1 MVAPIKFLSGR
12 QQQQKIG
19 VEGSTENQK
28 VLEVIGR
35 VGIGTTI
42 FDADYN
48 LDVRGS
54 ANISG
59 ILSVGQIIAGA
70 GNTFSDLTVTG
81 ISTFQSDVTVGG
93 GLTVTGIST
102 FSSLIDANGG
112 IDASTLKV
120 EDLTENRIVI
130 AGVDGELE
138 DDGNLTFDGSTL
150 VVGAA
155 LSASSVQVNNNLNVD
170 GDTELDELYVTGLTT
185 FLTTVNISI
194 GELHGPQEFIIDP
207 AAVGDNTGLVR
218 IKGDLYVDG
227 TEFIVN
233 STTIE
238 LADFKVGIATTVG
251 TNLLLD
257 GAGISIGST
266 DIIKTFTYNNTS
278 NTLESSIGL
287 GVTVGG
293 EFKTGSDSVLN
304 RTTLGTTVVNSS
316 LTSVGTLLSLD
327 VNGHTEL
334 DTLNVSGLSTFA
346 SNVDINASVDVS
358 NDVTV
363 GGALSVTGLSTFA
376 SDLDINA
383 SIDVNGH
390 TELDTLNVSVATTT
404 AKLYIGINSVGIT
417 TILDEDNFTSNSD
430 TALATQQ
437 SIKAYVDGEVS
448 TAVGNVSL
456 GFTGD
461 TGSGSIDLD
470 SETFTIAGTI
480 NEIVTVGSGNTLT
493 IGLPNIVAI
502 TTSLTV
508 GSSIGIGTTN
518 PTQSLDVD
526 GNVAIGGSV
535 YDVNDNLGASNEVLM
550 HFTGI
555 GVSWSVYDVDG
566 GLFI

>member
-48 LDVRGS
+48 LDVRGT
-54 ANISG
+54 ANVSG
-59 ILSVGQIIAGA
+59 ILSVGQIISGA

-81 ISTFQSDVTVGG
+81 ISTFQSDVTVGGALSVTGISTFSSDLDINASVDVSSDVIVGG

-170 GDTELDELYVTGLTT
+170 GETELDDLYVTGLTT
-185 FLTTVNISI
+185 FLTTVNISL

-266 DIIKTFTYNNTS
+266 DVIKTFTYNNAS

-304 RTTLGTTVVNSS
+304 RTTLGPTVVNSS
-316 LTSVGTLLSLD
+316 LTSVGTLLSL
-327 VNGHTEL
+327 
-334 DTLNVSGLSTFA
+334 
-346 SNVDINASVDVS
+346 
-358 NDVTV
+358 
-363 GGALSVTGLSTFA
+363 
-376 SDLDINA
+376 
-383 SIDVNGH
+383 DVNGH

-437 SIKAYVDGEVS
+437 SIKAYVDSEVS

-480 NEIVTVGSGNTLT
+480 NEIETVGAGNTLT
-493 IGLPNIVAI
+493 IGLPNVVAI

-526 GNVAIGGSV
+526 GSVAIGGSV
-535 YDVNDNLGASNEVLM
+535 YDVNDNLGASNEVLI
-550 HFTGI
+550 HFAGI

-566 GLFI
+566 GPFI

>member
-102 FSSLIDANGG
+102 FTSLIDANGG

-155 LSASSVQVNNNLNVD
+155 LSAINVQVNNNLNVD
-170 GDTELDELYVTGLTT
+170 GETELDDLYVTGLTT
-185 FLTTVNISI
+185 FLTTVHISL

-266 DIIKTFTYNNTS
+266 DVIKTFTYNNAS

-316 LTSVGTLLSLD
+316 LTSVGTLLSL
-327 VNGHTEL
+327 
-334 DTLNVSGLSTFA
+334 
-346 SNVDINASVDVS
+346 
-358 NDVTV
+358 
-363 GGALSVTGLSTFA
+363 
-376 SDLDINA
+376 
-383 SIDVNGH
+383 DVNGH

-566 GLFI
+566 GPFI

>member
-170 GDTELDELYVTGLTT
+170 GGTELDDLYVTGLTT
-185 FLTTVNISI
+185 FLTTVNISL

-266 DIIKTFTYNNTS
+266 NIIKTFTYNNTS

-334 DTLNVSGLSTFA
+334 DNLNVSGLSTFA

-390 TELDTLNVSVATTT
+390 TELDTLNVSIATTT
-404 AKLYIGINSVGIT
+404 AKLYVGINSVGIT

-437 SIKAYVDGEVS
+437 SIKAYVDTEVS
-448 TAVGNVSL
+448 TAVGNISL

-461 TGSGSIDLD
+461 TGSGTIDLD

-493 IGLPNIVAI
+493 IGLPNVVAI

-518 PTQSLDVD
+518 ATQSLDVD

-535 YDVNDNLGASNEVLM
+535 YDVNDNVGASNEVLM
-550 HFTGI
+550 NFTGI

-566 GLFI
+566 GPFI

>member
-19 VEGSTENQK
+19 VEGSTENEK

-48 LDVRGS
+48 LDVRGT
-54 ANISG
+54 ANVSG
-59 ILSVGQIIAGA
+59 ILSVGQIISGA

-81 ISTFQSDVTVGG
+81 ISTFQSDVTVGGALSVTGISTFSSDLDINASVDVSSDVIVGG

-155 LSASSVQVNNNLNVD
+155 LSAINVQVNNNLNVD
-170 GDTELDELYVTGLTT
+170 GETELDDLYVTGLTT
-185 FLTTVNISI
+185 FLTTVNISL

-266 DIIKTFTYNNTS
+266 DVIKTFTYNNAS

-304 RTTLGTTVVNSS
+304 RTTLGPTVVNSS
-316 LTSVGTLLSLD
+316 LTSVGTLLSL
-327 VNGHTEL
+327 
-334 DTLNVSGLSTFA
+334 
-346 SNVDINASVDVS
+346 
-358 NDVTV
+358 
-363 GGALSVTGLSTFA
+363 
-376 SDLDINA
+376 
-383 SIDVNGH
+383 DVNGH

-437 SIKAYVDGEVS
+437 SIKAYVDSEVS

-480 NEIVTVGSGNTLT
+480 NEIETVGAGNTLT
-493 IGLPNIVAI
+493 IGLPNVVAI

-526 GNVAIGGSV
+526 GSVAIGGSV
-535 YDVNDNLGASNEVLM
+535 YDVNDNLGASNEVLI
-550 HFTGI
+550 HFAGI

-566 GLFI
+566 GPFI

>member
-19 VEGSTENQK
+19 VEGSTENEK

-48 LDVRGS
+48 LDVRGT
-54 ANISG
+54 ANVSG
-59 ILSVGQIIAGA
+59 ILSVGQIISGA
-70 GNTFSDLTVTG
+70 GNIFSDLTVTG

-93 GLTVTGIST
+93 ALSVTGISTFSSDLDINASVDVSSDVTVGGALSVTGIST
-102 FSSLIDANGG
+102 FSSLIDANAG

-155 LSASSVQVNNNLNVD
+155 LSAINVQVNNNLNVD
-170 GDTELDELYVTGLTT
+170 GETELDDLYVTGLTT
-185 FLTTVNISI
+185 FLTTVNISL

-266 DIIKTFTYNNTS
+266 DVIKTFTYNNTS

-304 RTTLGTTVVNSS
+304 RTTLGPTVVNSS
-316 LTSVGTLLSLD
+316 LTSVGTLLSL
-327 VNGHTEL
+327 
-334 DTLNVSGLSTFA
+334 
-346 SNVDINASVDVS
+346 
-358 NDVTV
+358 
-363 GGALSVTGLSTFA
+363 
-376 SDLDINA
+376 
-383 SIDVNGH
+383 DVNGH

-437 SIKAYVDGEVS
+437 SIKAYVDSEVS

-480 NEIVTVGSGNTLT
+480 NEIETVGAGNTLT
-493 IGLPNIVAI
+493 IGLPNVVAI

-526 GNVAIGGSV
+526 GSVAIGGSV
-535 YDVNDNLGASNEVLM
+535 YDVNDNLGASNEVLI
-550 HFTGI
+550 HFAGI

-566 GLFI
+566 GPFI

>member
-19 VEGSTENQK
+19 VEGSTENEK

-48 LDVRGS
+48 LDVHGT
-54 ANISG
+54 ANVSG
-59 ILSVGQIIAGA
+59 TLSVGQIISGA

-81 ISTFQSDVTVGG
+81 ISTFQSDVTVGGALSVTGISTFSSDLDINASVDVSSDVIVGG

-170 GDTELDELYVTGLTT
+170 GETELDDLYVTGLTT
-185 FLTTVNISI
+185 FLTTVNISL

-266 DIIKTFTYNNTS
+266 DVIKTFTYNNAS

-304 RTTLGTTVVNSS
+304 RTTLGPTVVNSS
-316 LTSVGTLLSLD
+316 LTSVGTLLSL
-327 VNGHTEL
+327 
-334 DTLNVSGLSTFA
+334 
-346 SNVDINASVDVS
+346 
-358 NDVTV
+358 
-363 GGALSVTGLSTFA
+363 
-376 SDLDINA
+376 
-383 SIDVNGH
+383 DVNGH

-437 SIKAYVDGEVS
+437 SIKAYVDSEVS

-480 NEIVTVGSGNTLT
+480 NEIETVGAGNTLT
-493 IGLPNIVAI
+493 IGLPNVVAI

-526 GNVAIGGSV
+526 GSVAIGGSV
-535 YDVNDNLGASNEVLM
+535 YDVNDNLGASNEVLI
-550 HFTGI
+550 HFAGI

-566 GLFI
+566 GPFI

>member
-48 LDVRGS
+48 LDVRGT
-54 ANISG
+54 ANVSG
-59 ILSVGQIIAGA
+59 ILSVGQIISGA
-70 GNTFSDLTVTG
+70 GNTFSDLTIAG
-81 ISTFQSDVTVGG
+81 ISTFQSDVIIGG

-102 FSSLIDANGG
+102 FTSLIDANGG

-120 EDLTENRIVI
+120 EDLIENRIVI
-130 AGVDGELE
+130 AGVNGELE
-138 DDGNLTFDGSTL
+138 DDVNLTFDGSTL

-155 LSASSVQVNNNLNVD
+155 LSASSVQIDNNLNVD

-185 FLTTVNISI
+185 FLSTVNISN

-207 AAVGDNTGLVR
+207 AAIGDNTGLVR

-304 RTTLGTTVVNSS
+304 RTTLGPTVVNSS
-316 LTSVGTLLSLD
+316 LTSVGTLLSL
-327 VNGHTEL
+327 
-334 DTLNVSGLSTFA
+334 
-346 SNVDINASVDVS
+346 
-358 NDVTV
+358 
-363 GGALSVTGLSTFA
+363 
-376 SDLDINA
+376 
-383 SIDVNGH
+383 DVNGH

-448 TAVGNVSL
+448 TAFGNVSL

-461 TGSGSIDLD
+461 TGSGTIDLD

-480 NEIVTVGSGNTLT
+480 NEIVTLGSGNTLT
-493 IGLPNIVAI
+493 IGLPNEVAI

-526 GNVAIGGSV
+526 GNVAIGGSI
-535 YDVNDNLGASNEVLM
+535 YDVNDNLGASNEVLI

-566 GLFI
+566 GLFT

>member
-42 FDADYN
+42 FDANYN
-48 LDVRGS
+48 LDVRGT
-54 ANISG
+54 ANVSG
-59 ILSVGQIIAGA
+59 ILSVGQIISGA

-102 FSSLIDANGG
+102 FTSLIDANGG

-130 AGVDGELE
+130 AGVGGELE
-138 DDGNLTFDGSTL
+138 DDANLTFDGSTL

-155 LSASSVQVNNNLNVD
+155 LSAINVQVNNNLNVD
-170 GDTELDELYVTGLTT
+170 GETELDDLYVTGLTT
-185 FLTTVNISI
+185 FLTTVHISL

-207 AAVGDNTGLVR
+207 AAGG
-218 IKGDLYVDG
+218 
-227 TEFIVN
+227 
-233 STTIE
+233 
-238 LADFKVGIATTVG
+238 
-251 TNLLLD
+251 
-257 GAGISIGST
+257 
-266 DIIKTFTYNNTS
+266 YNNAS

-304 RTTLGTTVVNSS
+304 RTTLGPTVVNSS

-334 DTLNVSGLSTFA
+334 DTLNVS
-346 SNVDINASVDVS
+346 
-358 NDVTV
+358 
-363 GGALSVTGLSTFA
+363 
-376 SDLDINA
+376 
-383 SIDVNGH
+383 
-390 TELDTLNVSVATTT
+390 VATTT
-404 AKLYIGINSVGIT
+404 AKLYIGISTIGIT
-417 TILDEDNFTSNSD
+417 TILDEDNFTSDSD

-437 SIKAYVDGEVS
+437 SIKAYVDSEVS
-448 TAVGNVSL
+448 TAFGNVSL

-461 TGSGSIDLD
+461 TGSGSIDLE

-480 NEIVTVGSGNTLT
+480 NEIETVGAGNTLT
-493 IGLPNIVAI
+493 IGLPNVVAI

-526 GNVAIGGSV
+526 GSVAIGGSV
-535 YDVNDNLGASNEVLM
+535 YDVN
-550 HFTGI
+550 
-555 GVSWSVYDVDG
+555 G
-566 GLFI
+566 GPFI

>member
-19 VEGSTENQK
+19 VEGSTENEK

-48 LDVRGS
+48 LDVRGT
-54 ANISG
+54 ANVSG
-59 ILSVGQIIAGA
+59 ILSVGQIISGA

-93 GLTVTGIST
+93 ALSVTGISTFSSDLDINASVDVSSDVIVGGGLTVTGIST
-102 FSSLIDANGG
+102 FSSLIDANAG

-155 LSASSVQVNNNLNVD
+155 LSAINVQVNNNLNVD
-170 GDTELDELYVTGLTT
+170 GETELDDLYVTGLTT
-185 FLTTVNISI
+185 FLTTVNISL

-266 DIIKTFTYNNTS
+266 DVIKTFTYNNAS

-304 RTTLGTTVVNSS
+304 RTTLGPTVVNSS
-316 LTSVGTLLSLD
+316 LTSVGTLLSL
-327 VNGHTEL
+327 
-334 DTLNVSGLSTFA
+334 
-346 SNVDINASVDVS
+346 
-358 NDVTV
+358 
-363 GGALSVTGLSTFA
+363 
-376 SDLDINA
+376 
-383 SIDVNGH
+383 DVNGH

-437 SIKAYVDGEVS
+437 SIKAYVDSEVS

-480 NEIVTVGSGNTLT
+480 NEIETVGAGNTLT
-493 IGLPNIVAI
+493 IGLPNVVAI

-526 GNVAIGGSV
+526 GSVAIGGSV
-535 YDVNDNLGASNEVLM
+535 YDVNDNLGASNEVLI
-550 HFTGI
+550 HFAGI

-566 GLFI
+566 GPFI

>member
-19 VEGSTENQK
+19 VEGSTENEK

-48 LDVRGS
+48 LDVRGT
-54 ANISG
+54 ANVSG
-59 ILSVGQIIAGA
+59 ILSVGQIISGA

-81 ISTFQSDVTVGG
+81 ISTFQSDVTVGGALSVTGISTFSSDLDINASVDVSSDVIVGG

-170 GDTELDELYVTGLTT
+170 GETELDDLYVTGLTT
-185 FLTTVNISI
+185 FLTTVNISL

-266 DIIKTFTYNNTS
+266 DVIKTFTYNNAS

-304 RTTLGTTVVNSS
+304 RTTLGPTVVNSS
-316 LTSVGTLLSLD
+316 LTSVGTLLSL
-327 VNGHTEL
+327 
-334 DTLNVSGLSTFA
+334 
-346 SNVDINASVDVS
+346 
-358 NDVTV
+358 
-363 GGALSVTGLSTFA
+363 
-376 SDLDINA
+376 
-383 SIDVNGH
+383 DVNGH

-437 SIKAYVDGEVS
+437 SIKAYVDSEVS

-480 NEIVTVGSGNTLT
+480 NEIETVGAGNTLT
-493 IGLPNIVAI
+493 IGLPNVVAI

-526 GNVAIGGSV
+526 GSVAIGGSV
-535 YDVNDNLGASNEVLM
+535 YDVNDNLGASNEVLI
-550 HFTGI
+550 HFAGI

-566 GLFI
+566 GPFI

>member
-19 VEGSTENQK
+19 VEGSTENEK

-42 FDADYN
+42 FNADYN

-59 ILSVGQIIAGA
+59 ILSVGQIISGA
-70 GNTFSDLTVTG
+70 GNSFTDLYVTG
-81 ISTFQSDVTVGG
+81 LSTFTSDVDINASVDISNN
-93 GLTVTGIST
+93 LSVTGLST
-102 FSSLIDANGG
+102 FSSLIDANSG
-112 IDASTLKV
+112 IDASSLKV
-120 EDLTENRIVI
+120 EDLTDNRIVI
-130 AGVDGELE
+130 AGVGGELE
-138 DDGNLTFDGSTL
+138 DDGNLTFNGSQL
-150 VVGAA
+150 FVGVD
-155 LSASSVQVNNNLNVD
+155 LDVNGHTELDNLNVT
-170 GDTELDELYVTGLTT
+170 GVVTFTSN
-185 FLTTVNISI
+185 VNIST

-238 LADFKVGIATTVG
+238 LADYRVGIATSIG

-266 DIIKTFTYNNTS
+266 DVIKTFTYNNAS

-304 RTTLGTTVVNSS
+304 RTTLGPTVVNSS
-316 LTSVGTLLSLD
+316 LTSVGTLLSL
-327 VNGHTEL
+327 
-334 DTLNVSGLSTFA
+334 
-346 SNVDINASVDVS
+346 
-358 NDVTV
+358 
-363 GGALSVTGLSTFA
+363 
-376 SDLDINA
+376 
-383 SIDVNGH
+383 DVNGH

-437 SIKAYVDGEVS
+437 SIKAYVDSEVS
-448 TAVGNVSL
+448 TAFGNVSL

-480 NEIVTVGSGNTLT
+480 NEIETVGAGNTLT
-493 IGLPNIVAI
+493 IGLPNVVAI

-508 GSSIGIGTTN
+508 GSSIGIATTN

-526 GNVAIGGSV
+526 GSVAIGGSV
-535 YDVNDNLGASNEVLM
+535 YDVNDNLGASNEVLI
-550 HFTGI
+550 HFAGI

-566 GLFI
+566 GLFV

>member
-1 MVAPIKFLSGR
+1 MVAPVRYLSR
-12 QQQQKIG
+12 REQQQKLGILG
-19 VEGSTENQK
+19 YTEQDK

-48 LDVRGS
+48 LDVRGT
-54 ANISG
+54 ANVSG
-59 ILSVGQIIAGA
+59 ILSVGQIISGA

-81 ISTFQSDVTVGG
+81 ISTFQSDVTVGGALSVTGISTFSSDLDINASVDVSSDVIVGG

-170 GDTELDELYVTGLTT
+170 GETELDDLYVTGLTT
-185 FLTTVNISI
+185 FLTTVNISL

-266 DIIKTFTYNNTS
+266 DVIKTFTYNNAS

-304 RTTLGTTVVNSS
+304 RTTLGPTVVNSS
-316 LTSVGTLLSLD
+316 LTSVGTLLSL
-327 VNGHTEL
+327 
-334 DTLNVSGLSTFA
+334 
-346 SNVDINASVDVS
+346 
-358 NDVTV
+358 
-363 GGALSVTGLSTFA
+363 
-376 SDLDINA
+376 
-383 SIDVNGH
+383 DVNGH

-437 SIKAYVDGEVS
+437 SIKAYVDSEVS

-480 NEIVTVGSGNTLT
+480 NEIETVGAGNTLT
-493 IGLPNIVAI
+493 IGLPNVVAI

-526 GNVAIGGSV
+526 GSVAIGGSV
-535 YDVNDNLGASNEVLM
+535 YDVNDNLGASNEVLI
-550 HFTGI
+550 HFAGI

-566 GLFI
+566 GPFI

>member
-19 VEGSTENQK
+19 VEGSTENEK

-48 LDVRGS
+48 LDVRGT
-54 ANISG
+54 ANVSG
-59 ILSVGQIIAGA
+59 ILSVGQIISGA

-81 ISTFQSDVTVGG
+81 ISTFQSDVTVGGALSVTGISTFSSDLDINASVDVSSDVIVGG

-155 LSASSVQVNNNLNVD
+155 LSAINVQVNNNLNVD
-170 GDTELDELYVTGLTT
+170 GETELDDLYVTGLTT
-185 FLTTVNISI
+185 FLTTVNISL

-266 DIIKTFTYNNTS
+266 DVIKTFTYNNTS

-304 RTTLGTTVVNSS
+304 RTTLGPTVVNSS
-316 LTSVGTLLSLD
+316 LTSVGTLLSL
-327 VNGHTEL
+327 
-334 DTLNVSGLSTFA
+334 
-346 SNVDINASVDVS
+346 
-358 NDVTV
+358 
-363 GGALSVTGLSTFA
+363 
-376 SDLDINA
+376 
-383 SIDVNGH
+383 DVNGH

-437 SIKAYVDGEVS
+437 SIKAYVDSEVS

-480 NEIVTVGSGNTLT
+480 NEIETVGAGNTLT
-493 IGLPNIVAI
+493 IGLPNVVAI

-526 GNVAIGGSV
+526 GSVAIGGSV
-535 YDVNDNLGASNEVLM
+535 YDVNDNLGASNEVLI
-550 HFTGI
+550 HFAGI

-566 GLFI
+566 GPFI

>member
-19 VEGSTENQK
+19 VEGSTENEK

-48 LDVRGS
+48 LDVRGT
-54 ANISG
+54 ANVSG
-59 ILSVGQIIAGA
+59 ILSVGQIISGA
-70 GNTFSDLTVTG
+70 GNIFSDLTVTG

-93 GLTVTGIST
+93 ALSVTGISTFSSDLDINASVDVSSDVIVGGGLTVTGIST
-102 FSSLIDANGG
+102 FTSLIDANGG

-170 GDTELDELYVTGLTT
+170 GGTELDDLYVTGLTT
-185 FLTTVNISI
+185 FLTTVNISL

-266 DIIKTFTYNNTS
+266 DVIKTFTYNNAS

-304 RTTLGTTVVNSS
+304 RTTLGPTVVNSS
-316 LTSVGTLLSLD
+316 LTSVGTLLNL
-327 VNGHTEL
+327 
-334 DTLNVSGLSTFA
+334 
-346 SNVDINASVDVS
+346 
-358 NDVTV
+358 
-363 GGALSVTGLSTFA
+363 
-376 SDLDINA
+376 
-383 SIDVNGH
+383 DVNGH

-437 SIKAYVDGEVS
+437 SIKTYVDSEVS
-448 TAVGNVSL
+448 TAFGNVSL

-480 NEIVTVGSGNTLT
+480 NEIETVGAGNTLT
-493 IGLPNIVAI
+493 IGLPNVVAI

-526 GNVAIGGSV
+526 GSVAIGGSV
-535 YDVNDNLGASNEVLM
+535 YDVNDNLGASNEVLI
-550 HFTGI
+550 HFAGI

-566 GLFI
+566 GPFI

>member
-19 VEGSTENQK
+19 VEGSTENEK

-48 LDVRGS
+48 LDVRGT
-54 ANISG
+54 ANVSG
-59 ILSVGQIIAGA
+59 ILSVGQIISGA

-170 GDTELDELYVTGLTT
+170 GETELDDLYVTGLTT
-185 FLTTVNISI
+185 FLTTVNISL

-238 LADFKVGIATTVG
+238 LADYRVGIATSIG

-266 DIIKTFTYNNTS
+266 DVIKTFTYNNAS

-304 RTTLGTTVVNSS
+304 RTTLGPTVVNSS
-316 LTSVGTLLSLD
+316 LTSVGTLLSL
-327 VNGHTEL
+327 
-334 DTLNVSGLSTFA
+334 
-346 SNVDINASVDVS
+346 
-358 NDVTV
+358 
-363 GGALSVTGLSTFA
+363 
-376 SDLDINA
+376 
-383 SIDVNGH
+383 DVNGH

-437 SIKAYVDGEVS
+437 SIKAYVDSEVS
-448 TAVGNVSL
+448 TAFGNVSL

-480 NEIVTVGSGNTLT
+480 NEIETVGAGNTLT
-493 IGLPNIVAI
+493 IGLPNVVAI

-508 GSSIGIGTTN
+508 GSSICIATTN

-526 GNVAIGGSV
+526 GSVAIGGSV
-535 YDVNDNLGASNEVLM
+535 YDVNDNLGASNEVLI
-550 HFTGI
+550 HFAGI

-566 GLFI
+566 GPFI